1 MLQLDNKD
9 VAKRLG
15 DSGDSKNDDKHSSN
29 IALVCCCQPTE
40 RVAKFG
46 VVTCFPDD
54 PVVQFSC
61 QREGDN
67 TLGPFQPGISE
78 CLSLPFD
85 EAINLQIMGQNDDGK
100 TEL

>member
-15 DSGDSKNDDKHSSN
+15 DAGNRENDDKHSSN

-40 RVAKFG
+40 YMAKFG

-54 PVVQFSC
+54 PVVLYSC
-61 QREGDN
+61 QTKGD
-67 TLGPFQPGISE
+67 TKLGPFQPGVSE
-78 CLSLPFD
+78 CLSFPYN
-85 EAINLQIMGQNDDGK
+85 EAIDLEIFGQHDDGK